1 MATRTITEVEN
12 SINAHRAWA
21 VEFDRLADAGEDEP
35 AQAWCQLEAGL
46 LDALCHAAPVDLADA
61 GRKASYFAAICE
73 GMHPERVRLMFASM
87 VPAPL
92 ALAA

>member
-1 MATRTITEVEN
+1 MAISTLTQVEN
-12 SINAHRAWA
+12 AIKAHRAWA
-21 VEFDRLADAGEDEP
+21 VEFDRLADAGEDAP
-35 AQAWCQLEAGL
+35 AQAWCELEPGL

-61 GRKASYFAAICE
+61 GRKASYFATICD

-92 ALAA
+92 AIAA

>member
-1 MATRTITEVEN
+1 MAIRTLTEVEN
-12 SINAHRAWA
+12 AIKAHRAWT
-21 VEFDRLADAGEDEP
+21 VEFDRLAMLDEDEP
-35 AQAWCQLEAGL
+35 AQAWCELEDGL
-46 LDALCHAAPVDLADA
+46 LDAICHAAPVDLADA